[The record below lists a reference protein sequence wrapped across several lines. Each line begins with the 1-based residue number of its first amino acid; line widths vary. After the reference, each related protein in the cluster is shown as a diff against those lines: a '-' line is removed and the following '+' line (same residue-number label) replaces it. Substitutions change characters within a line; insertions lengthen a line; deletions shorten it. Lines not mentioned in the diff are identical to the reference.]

1 MLRLGSASIDQRAGR
16 RKVWLA
22 IGIWTV
28 LMQSGCGIFGSGV
41 DRYSI
46 SSREHSAE
54 LAPRL
59 TVSGYTHRDENTA
72 DLYLTD
78 IPLDEL
84 RRGVELDRLSGHIV
98 HVHMFL
104 MPRAGRTP
112 IETTAFTSTV
122 THAVLARGEVGI
134 YRGGGFMA
142 VSGEPGDH
150 RLGGTIQEGTLRLE
164 RASPGFLDRLG
175 VSELDA
181 SFTVTLDQRLA
192 ALLRARLA
200 QAIGRA
206 THTAPHD

>member
-1 MLRLGSASIDQRAGR
+1 
-16 RKVWLA
+16 
-22 IGIWTV
+22 
-28 LMQSGCGIFGSGV
+28 MQSGCGVLGSRV
-41 DRYSI
+41 DRYGI
-46 SSREHSAE
+46 SSREYSAE

-78 IPLDEL
+78 IPLGEL
-84 RRGVELDRLSGHIV
+84 RRGVEIDRLSGHIV

-112 IETTAFTSTV
+112 IETTAFTATV
-122 THAVLARGEVGI
+122 THAVLAQGEVGV

-150 RLGGTIQEGTLRLE
+150 RFAGTIEDGTLRLE
-164 RASPGFLDRLG
+164 RASPGFVDRLG

-192 ALLRARLA
+192 ALLRARLT

-206 THTAPHD
+206 TRAAPTD